1 MLVEGLELDLHIGCL
16 HDLVDLAV
24 LLATNELAVLIGK
37 LDLEANLV
45 VEALYEKAPIRHNE
59 DEGRVK

>member
-24 LLATNELAVLIGK
+24 LLPADEFAVLVRK
-37 LDLEANLV
+37 FDLEADLMM
-45 VEALYEKAPIRHNE
+45 ESLRSS
-59 DEGRVK
+59 